1 MRITTPEQRARLSE
15 AQRTLRTA
23 TRTYE
28 RATKAADAA
37 REAQYRA
44 IFEADQAGMRQ
55 VDITEETRTSDRP
68 RGFTREHV
76 RRIVERVAKELQA
89 ELAAQDDEQIEQD
102 TNEEGVA
109 AAVYRQAV

>member
-1 MRITTPEQRARLSE
+1 MRITTPEQRARLDE
-15 AQRTLRTA
+15 ARRSLRSA
-23 TRTYE
+23 TRAYE

-76 RRIVERVAKELQA
+76 RRIVERVAKALQDERVEDDA
-89 ELAAQDDEQIEQD
+89 ERTPEP
-102 TNEEGVA
+102 VA
-109 AAVYRQAV
+109 S